1 MKKIILAGGCFWGVE
16 AYFSRIEGVLE
27 TKVGYANGTA
37 PNPTYEAVCSGIT
50 GYAEAC
56 EVSYDPLVVTLSQL
70 LERFWRIV
78 DPTLINRQGADI
90 GTQYRTGIYFDNPE
104 DKDTIEQS
112 RLEISKQYKLPIM
125 TEIQPLKN
133 FYAAEEYH
141 QKYLIKN
148 PRGYCH
154 INLNA

>member
-1 MKKIILAGGCFWGVE
+1 MKKIVLAGGCFWGVE
-16 AYFSRIEGVLE
+16 AYFSRIDGVLE
-27 TKVGYANGTA
+27 TKVGYANGSA
-37 PNPTYEAVCSGIT
+37 PNPTYETVCSGLT

-56 EVSYDPLVVTLSQL
+56 EVGYDPLTVTLSQL

-90 GTQYRTGIYFDNPE
+90 GTQYRTGIYFENPD
-104 DKDTIEQS
+104 DKDIIELS

-125 TEIQPLKN
+125 TEIQTLRS
-133 FYAAEEYH
+133 FYPAEEYH
-141 QKYLIKN
+141 QKYLQKN